1 MEEKEKSFEEKMNEL
16 DEVVNKISAGNLSLD
31 ETMKL
36 YEKGK
41 ILIEELSAEL
51 KKAEEKVLKVVK

>member
-16 DEVVNKISAGNLSLD
+16 EEVVNKISAGNLSLD